1 MRQTTDVLLEM
12 YKWRIAI
19 AFARWNLFIVS
30 KLQNNEIN
38 IPPFKNIVSFVGLSE
53 AADRSSFPSICDKK
67 V

>member
-1 MRQTTDVLLEM
+1 M

-38 IPPFKNIVSFVGLSE
+38 TRPGKNIVIFVGLSE
-53 AADRSSFPSICDKK
+53 AADRSSFLSICDKK

>member
-1 MRQTTDVLLEM
+1 MGQTTGVLLEM

-30 KLQNNEIN
+30 KLLNNEIT
-38 IPPFKNIVSFVGLSE
+38 IPSGKNIVIFVGLSE
-53 AADRSSFPSICDKK
+53 AADRASFPSICDKM

>member
-1 MRQTTDVLLEM
+1 M

-38 IPPFKNIVSFVGLSE
+38 TRPGKNVVIFVGVSE
-53 AADRSSFPSICDKK
+53 AADRSSFLSICDKK